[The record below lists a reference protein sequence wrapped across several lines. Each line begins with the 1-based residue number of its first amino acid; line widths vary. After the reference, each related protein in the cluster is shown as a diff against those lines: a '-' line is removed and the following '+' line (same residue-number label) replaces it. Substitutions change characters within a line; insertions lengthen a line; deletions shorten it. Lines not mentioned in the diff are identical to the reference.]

1 MYPTVTQ
8 LETRRRIVRD
18 EARLLRPAPRRRAHQ
33 PLRPLLSLRV
43 RLGV

>member
-8 LETRRRIVRD
+8 LETRRRIVRN
-18 EARLLRPAPRRRAHQ
+18 EARLVRADTRRRAHQ
-33 PLRPLLSLRV
+33 PLKPLLGLRV

>member
-8 LETRRRIVRD
+8 LETRRRIVRE
-18 EARLLRPAPRRRAHQ
+18 EARLLRVGPRRARPQ
-33 PLRPLLSLRV
+33 PLKPLLGLRV